1 MNQKQ
6 NYTDQ
11 LYELVLLNFS
21 IYCTLNDEI
30 IRN

>member
-11 LYELVLLNFS
+11 LYELVFLNFS
-21 IYCTLNDEI
+21 IYCILNDEI

>member
-30 IRN
+30 IPN

>member
-21 IYCTLNDEI
+21 IYCILNDEI
-30 IRN
+30 IPN